1 MTRISRLALVRSVGR
16 LRRRLRRNPVAKAL
30 RLDARRFAP
39 KIIPS
44 NRLYRRHTK
53 HRKGPFAPANHGWA

>member
-1 MTRISRLALVRSVGR
+1 
-16 LRRRLRRNPVAKAL
+16 VAKAL